1 MVLFAHV
8 ETRRGVVA
16 RASDGAGAGRRGAQ
30 IARRHGVRAESLK
43 WWRWEFARRARE
55 ASPRLL
61 PVVVAPAPAEPRS
74 EPGGRDI
81 EVVVESGA
89 VRLSVR
95 GALSAEHLAV
105 LVGAVAR
112 TC

>member
-1 MVLFAHV
+1 MSKHSAEWWRERVTELA
-8 ETRRGVVA
+8 RGGEA
-16 RASDGAGAGRRGAQ
+16 AQ
-30 IARRHGVRAESLK
+30 IARRDGVRAESLK

-61 PVVVAPAPAEPRS
+61 PVVVGHPPEPGS

-105 LVGAVAR
+105 LVGAVPR